1 MIVRYFQGFFPE
13 LFCFLRLLHVEET
26 QSTVVDRV
34 SDIRSGGGFRYRVL
48 ISGRIPINRSQLPS
62 YFSEVLESAVRAMLQ
77 AVCDQG
83 FHRIRHG
90 NTAVFI
96 VAAAVL
102 SGFSA
107 CLPKPFSRIHLQNSQ
122 RPGIN
127 IHPRLRG
134 RTRRLFRGA
143 ILQRVPGDRGVVAVC
158 LCEAEV
164 CYFGVKVPGQKQVSR
179 FHVLMKQV
187 ILMRILQAVR

>member
-13 LFCFLRLLHVEET
+13 LFCFLRFLHVEET

-62 YFSEVLESAVRAMLQ
+62 YFSEVPESAVRAMLQ

-127 IHPRLRG
+127 IHPRFSR
-134 RTRRLFRGA
+134 RTRRLFRRA
-143 ILQRVPGDRGVVAVC
+143 VLQRVSGDHGVVAVC
-158 LCEAEV
+158 FCETEV
-164 CYFGVKVPGQKQVSR
+164 RYLGIKVPGQKKISR

-187 ILMRILQAVR
+187 VLVRILEPVR